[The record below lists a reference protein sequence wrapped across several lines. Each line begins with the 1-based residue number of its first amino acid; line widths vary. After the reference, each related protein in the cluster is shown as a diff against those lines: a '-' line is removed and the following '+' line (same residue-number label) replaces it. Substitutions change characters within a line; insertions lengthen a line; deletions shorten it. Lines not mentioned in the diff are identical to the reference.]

1 MCWRWQTFQLV
12 SVAGGVD
19 LERHLDDLEVTSIVT
34 GAPMTRHRPFTARQR
49 LATKVS
55 TLLGAS
61 SVAATASAKEPTRL
75 SADQSPV
82 ERLVRD
88 DKAYL
93 WVDATRWWI
102 DENGNAV
109 AILQNQNRRVWEADE
124 FIVVDQ
130 WLYACEDSAWLF
142 WLFGSGLLGGGAMVV
157 DDDDLNPPP
166 ANRQPVAND
175 DAVSTN
181 SGTAISIP
189 VSDLLDNDSD
199 PDGDPLSIIQVG
211 TASNGTV
218 TLSDDGTN
226 VTYSPNDPFHG
237 TDSFTYSISDG
248 NGGTATGTVT
258 VGVNALPIAA
268 DDAVE
273 TTQGTAITIPAID
286 LLDNDS
292 DPDNDPL
299 SIIQVGAASNGTV
312 TLSDDGTNVTYSP
325 NDPFHG
331 TDSFTYSISDGNG
344 GTATG
349 TVTVTVN
356 ASVEAIEDAVEIG
369 EAVEIN
375 EDTIISI
382 LASDLLENDRDLNG
396 GTLTIIE
403 VSNTTN
409 GTVTLSDDGSN
420 VTFDPDESFIRSG
433 SFDYTVSNEQGR
445 TATATVIITKRFG
458 ARVLIIDGLQDAHS
472 FPTLGFGTSVSSAGD
487 VNGDG
492 RDELLITAPNYSATI
507 ADRITNH
514 KDDLGQTYLFDVSD
528 ALLNAADGSVPRLDT
543 TAASLLFRGSYSA
556 QLSGLLAETIGDIN
570 KDGHADYLIG
580 EKASDADQSVF
591 AAYVVFGRDDVDLLD
606 SPDISAA
613 GIDGTNGFFV
623 RESDTKALQIFPG
636 VVHRPFA
643 PLGDKFDFNG
653 DGIDDLLLTHFDS
666 RLVGTVGRFSMDL
679 TILFGIDSVAG
690 ESFDDGDNSGAF
702 QLTATPLRPSDL
714 TAKNGLQ
721 ITVPDITDPNPFPN
735 LEGHAAASAGDVNDD
750 GFGDLIIGAPHHVYD
765 GQYSGVVYV
774 LYGGSDGVVA
784 NNDGTAFDL
793 GAVDALTAEQGFV
806 IVSDESDEG
815 FGAMVSSVGDIN
827 NDGVEDVGIGTL
839 KYQEDPGRI
848 YIMFGANNMGHPGF
862 DGDIH
867 VSDWANQDAESPL
880 TALGFVVTGLAP
892 ITDVASYYT
901 VLSAG
906 DMNGD
911 SILDVMVSKSSLI
924 TADTDEVYV
933 IFGKDSQAGDYFG
946 NEFDV
951 RELDGSNGF
960 QIIGPQA
967 RNIKT
972 VAPAGDVNGDGYDDI
987 VLGSPYSAYPNVDMG
1002 EAYVVYGQQYF
1013 DPTVKLADF
1022 VDDIVGG

>member
-1 MCWRWQTFQLV
+1 
-12 SVAGGVD
+12 
-19 LERHLDDLEVTSIVT
+19 
-34 GAPMTRHRPFTARQR
+34 MTRHRPFTARQR
-49 LATKVS
+49 LATKLS

-61 SVAATASAKEPTRL
+61 SVVATASAKEPAPP
-75 SADQSPV
+75 SSDQNPA
-82 ERLVRD
+82 ERIVRD
-88 DKAYL
+88 EKTYL

-130 WLYACEDSAWLF
+130 WLYACEDPAWLL
-142 WLFGSGLLGGGAMVV
+142 WLFGSGLVGGGTLVV
-157 DDDDLNPPP
+157 DDDEPNPPP
-166 ANRQPVAND
+166 ANRQPVAGD
-175 DAVSTN
+175 DAVSTYP
-181 SGTAISIP
+181 GTAITIP
-189 VSDLLDNDSD
+189 AIDLLVNDSD

-218 TLSDDGTN
+218 TLSDDGTS

-237 TDSFTYSISDG
+237 IDSFTYSISDG

-258 VGVNALPIAA
+258 VWVNALPIAA

-273 TTQGTAITIPAID
+273 TTQGTDITIPVSD

-292 DPDNDPL
+292 DPDGDPL
-299 SIIQVGAASNGTV
+299 SIIQVSAASNGTV
-312 TLSDDGTNVTYSP
+312 TLSDDGTSVTYSP

-331 TDSFTYSISDGNG
+331 TDSFTYSIGDGNG

-356 ASVEAIEDAVEIG
+356 ASVEAIDDAVEIG

-382 LASDLLENDRDLNG
+382 LASDLLDNDRDLNG

-409 GTVTLSDDGSN
+409 GTVTLSDDGSS

-445 TATATVIITKRFG
+445 TATATVMITKRFG
-458 ARVLIIDGLQDAHS
+458 AQVLIIEGPQ
-472 FPTLGFGTSVSSAGD
+472 PTNALNTNEAEGFGLSVSSAGD

-492 RDELLITAPNYSATI
+492 RDELLITAPNYTPLI
-507 ADRITNH
+507 ADSLTG
-514 KDDLGQTYLFDVSD
+514 DVLLLGQTYLFDVSD
-528 ALLNAADGSVPRLDT
+528 ALQNTADGSVPRLDI
-543 TAASLLFRGSYSA
+543 TAASPLFRGSYRN
-556 QLSGLLAETIGDIN
+556 QFSGLLAETIGDIN
-570 KDGHADYLIG
+570 NDGKADFLIG
-580 EKASDADQSVF
+580 ANRTHRSGENHNAAD
-591 AAYVVFGRDDVDLLD
+591 VVFGGVDLD
-606 SPDISAA
+606 SPAILAA
-613 GIDGTNGFFV
+613 EIDGTNGF
-623 RESDTKALQIFPG
+623 RIMDPGNQSLPG

-643 PLGDKFDFNG
+643 PLGDKFDFDG
-653 DGIDDLLLTHFDS
+653 DGIDDLLLTQFDP
-666 RLVGTVGRFSMDL
+666 RLVGTISAFRMDL
-679 TILFGIDSVAG
+679 TILFGIDPDAG
-690 ESFDDGDNSGAF
+690 ESFGAEIDIF
-702 QLTATPLRPSDL
+702 DSPLDPTDITAE
-714 TAKNGLQ
+714 NGLQ
-721 ITVPDITDPNPFPN
+721 ITVPEITNPNEFN
-735 LEGHAAASAGDVNDD
+735 GLEGHAVASAGDVNND
-750 GFGDLIIGAPHHVYD
+750 GYGDLIIGAPHHDYD

-774 LYGGSDGVVA
+774 LYGGPDGIVA

-806 IVSDESDEG
+806 ILSDENDEG
-815 FGAMVSSVGDIN
+815 FGAMVASVGDIN
-827 NDGVEDVGIGTL
+827 NDGVEDVAIGTL
-839 KYQEDPGRI
+839 NHQEEPGRI

-862 DGDIH
+862 DSDVH
-867 VSDWANQDAESPL
+867 SSDWANQDAESPL

-892 ITDVASYYT
+892 TTSFIDYYAVA
-901 VLSAG
+901 SAG
-906 DMNGD
+906 DVNGD
-911 SILDVMVSKSSLI
+911 NILDVMVSKSSVFRLE
-924 TADTDEVYV
+924 TVDPDEVYV
-933 IFGKDSQAGDYFG
+933 IFGKDSQNGDYFG

-967 RNIKT
+967 RNIKI

-987 VLGSPYSAYPNVDMG
+987 VLGSPYSADPNVDMG

-1013 DPTVKLADF
+1013 DPIVDFADF
-1022 VDDIVGG
+1022 V